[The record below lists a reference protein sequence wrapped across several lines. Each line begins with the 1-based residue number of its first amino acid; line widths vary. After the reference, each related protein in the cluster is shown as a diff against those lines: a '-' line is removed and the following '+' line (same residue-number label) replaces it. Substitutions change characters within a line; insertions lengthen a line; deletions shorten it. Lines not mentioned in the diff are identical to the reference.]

1 MTHPFRK
8 KNAKSILLLSAIA
21 LVSVLLF
28 QNCGKGFQAGHVL
41 EGSSFSSTASG
52 LTIPIPS
59 QRVSKLSDSAFFRQY
74 NRTNISNFK
83 RFEPQYPLYSDN
95 TTKRRWIYLPEGEQ
109 INTQNLDGWIFPK
122 GTILWKE
129 FTLDGIKIETRVL
142 EKFGD
147 GNGPAAWRPSVYLWR
162 NDQSDAD
169 LLDPS
174 ITDFYTSTQIPNL
187 TMGEKEI
194 YAAFEAQSRYKIAHT
209 NQCMNCH
216 QGVVDVSLGFNYL
229 QLSSTRIVS
238 IQTLRDERKLS
249 HPPMLNDELPGTLV
263 QKAGLGYIQG
273 NCAHCHNPRG
283 GAPHNFRHFANNDR
297 YTDEPLVM
305 AVNATSGLI
314 VAGAPDSS
322 RLYNRFQGLSTP
334 LGGTSNRMP
343 QLGSAIVDP
352 IGQAVLNDWIMG
364 FND

>member
-8 KNAKSILLLSAIA
+8 KNAKSILWLSLLA
-21 LVSVLLF
+21 LVSLLSF

-41 EGSSFSSTASG
+41 EGASLSSNASG
-52 LTIPIPS
+52 LNIPIPTERS
-59 QRVSKLSDSAFFRQY
+59 GKLSDTPFFRQY
-74 NRTNISNFK
+74 NRSNISNFK

-95 TTKRRWIYLPEGEQ
+95 STKRRWIYLPEDSQ
-109 INTQNLDGWIFPK
+109 INTQNLDGWTFPK

-129 FTLDGIKIETRVL
+129 FTLDGLKIETRVL

-147 GNGPAAWRPSVYLWR
+147 GNGPSAWRPSVYLWR
-162 NDQSDAD
+162 NDQMDAD
-169 LLDPS
+169 LLDPN
-174 ITDFYTSTQIPNL
+174 ITDFYTATNIPNT

-194 YAAFEAQSRYKIAHT
+194 YAAFAERSRYRIAHT
-209 NQCMNCH
+209 NQCMTCH

-238 IQTLRDERKLS
+238 INTLKDENKLS
-249 HPPMLNDELPGTLV
+249 HPPMVYDELPGTLA

-273 NCAHCHNPRG
+273 NCAHCHMGRVG
-283 GAPHNFRHFANNDR
+283 VPHDFRHYANNDR

-305 AVNATSGLI
+305 AVSNNAGLI
-314 VAGAPDSS
+314 VPGDPSTS
-322 RLYNRFQGLSTP
+322 RLYNRFTAST
-334 LGGTSNRMP
+334 NRMP
-343 QLGSAIVDP
+343 QIGSAIIDP
-352 IGQAVLNDWIMG
+352 VGEAVLSEWIMG